1 MVLVSDYSFDYLTIH
16 CRFCSKK
23 TYILH
28 VTAVCNVY
36 SQKDKI
42 CFQL

>member
-1 MVLVSDYSFDYLTIH
+1 MTNTVKREIS
-16 CRFCSKK
+16 SK
-23 TYILH
+23 ID